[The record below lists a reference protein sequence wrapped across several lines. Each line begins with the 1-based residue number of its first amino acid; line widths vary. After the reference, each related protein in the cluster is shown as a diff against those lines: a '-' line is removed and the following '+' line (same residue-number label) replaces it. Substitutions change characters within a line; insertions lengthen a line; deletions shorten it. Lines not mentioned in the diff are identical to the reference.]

1 MEGPLEVERLESKT
15 DARAALEQL
24 ERVGLATGMSVLD
37 AGSGTGAVARAVAA
51 RVGPEGRVV
60 ALDGSP
66 RRSAAGAV
74 LARSERARADGR
86 AAPLTFVAGD
96 VTAPPLR
103 PASFDLVWSRFL
115 FGYLADPDLAL
126 ARLVELARPGG
137 KVVVGEVDGHG
148 LFHWPLPPRVAEGM
162 ARFEAALRGAF
173 DPYAGRK
180 LYHRFR
186 RVGLAQ
192 VKVHVL
198 PYHLL
203 TDEVSGAQL
212 FNWRTKL
219 ETLRPLAAKALGGA
233 EAYDAFSRD
242 FLAMLQDPDTL
253 TYSVLMLVEGVR
265 PR

>member
-1 MEGPLEVERLESKT
+1 MENPLEIERLESKT
-15 DARAALEQL
+15 DAAAALEQL
-24 ERVGLATGMSVLD
+24 ALVGLAPGMSVLD
-37 AGSGTGAVARAVAA
+37 AGSGTGAVARAIAA
-51 RVGPEGRVV
+51 RVGPRGRVV
-60 ALDGSP
+60 ALDASAQ
-66 RRSAAGAV
+66 RSAAGAV
-74 LARSERARADGR
+74 LARSARALDEGR

-103 PASFDLVWSRFL
+103 PTSFDLVWSRFL

-126 ARLVELARPGG
+126 ARLVALARPGG

-148 LFHWPLPPRVAEGM
+148 LFHWPVPPGLAEGM

-186 RVGLAQ
+186 RAGLEQ

-203 TDEVSGAQL
+203 TDEVSEAQL

-219 ETLRPLAAKALGGA
+219 QTLRPIAAKSLGGP
-233 EAYDAFSRD
+233 EAYDAFARE